1 MLPPTFLHTPAFRS
15 GQRSRSTIV
24 LQCKEFCGY
33 LGVGFV
39 LRNYIWLLVA
49 SCWLLVTIA
58 FHLRRAMLIM

>member
-49 SCWLLVTIA
+49 SCL
-58 FHLRRAMLIM
+58 